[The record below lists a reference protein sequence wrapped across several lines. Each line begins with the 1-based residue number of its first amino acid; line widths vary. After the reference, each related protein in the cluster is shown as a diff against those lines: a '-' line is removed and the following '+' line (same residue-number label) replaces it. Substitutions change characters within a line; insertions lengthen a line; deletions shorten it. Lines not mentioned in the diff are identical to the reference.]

1 MRIFAKQ
8 RDFEAF
14 KEIIGQAKE
23 RFPMRVLAWC
33 VLPNH

>member
-1 MRIFAKQ
+1 MRIFAKE